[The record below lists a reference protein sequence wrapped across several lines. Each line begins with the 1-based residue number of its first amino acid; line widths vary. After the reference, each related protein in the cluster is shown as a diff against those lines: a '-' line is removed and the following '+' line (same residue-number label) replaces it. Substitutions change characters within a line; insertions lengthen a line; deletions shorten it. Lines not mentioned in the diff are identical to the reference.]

1 MPSGKVLEACEYLR
15 WWWRTGVIS
24 GTPTV
29 TQIPTRAQVEDRVV
43 AAFVGDVAVG
53 DDEEVE

>member
-1 MPSGKVLEACEYLR
+1 MSSLVVED
-15 WWWRTGVIS
+15 WVIS

-29 TQIPTRAQVEDRVV
+29 TQIPTRTQVEDRVV
-43 AAFVGDVAVG
+43 TALLGDVAVG